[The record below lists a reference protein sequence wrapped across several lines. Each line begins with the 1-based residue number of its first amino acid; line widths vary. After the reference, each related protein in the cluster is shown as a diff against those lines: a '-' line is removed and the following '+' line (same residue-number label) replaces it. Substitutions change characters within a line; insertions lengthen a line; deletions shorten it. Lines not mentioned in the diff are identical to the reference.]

1 MPLLTRKKQLVLK
14 EEYSAG
20 FFSGNLETA
29 SDAAMLVF
37 DAQLNPEVEL
47 LDRDFI
53 RDSISPLKQAP
64 AQKTATLT
72 FTTEMIGTE
81 AGTFAAGQPVW
92 SRILLASGFRSA
104 ETASASVTGASVTG
118 GPFRHGEIITDGSA
132 NEARVLHDC
141 HDGDTVIYFEVI
153 DAGFASAGSAI
164 TGGSTG
170 ATATIG
176 ATDTDIGYT
185 YYPISRT
192 INLLTVTTSA
202 DLDAGDV
209 VEVQTAAGVSIGRA
223 IVVESASSGATSVKV
238 EFFRGYA
245 SNAGTDTLHKVTAGV
260 PGSSI
265 GTISANA
272 YEQNSTVSASLFED
286 GLKTTMNAARAQVT
300 FSAEVNR
307 PMNIQ
312 ATFQGRL
319 DTASPST
326 SGGTGDRPMLAGI
339 DYNLTTPPLF
349 ESSAI
354 TIARNDATLDGN
366 DPIEPCITS
375 ITIDT
380 GNNLVQRQCAGASE
394 GLEEFIITGR
404 DGTVSMDPE
413 ATLENDF
420 GWLDS
425 LLDSDVVR
433 MDFTIGST
441 LGNKF
446 RFTMPGLQPTQ
457 ANSTDR
463 DGVFARDVSLR
474 LTGGD
479 MHNLDGAA
487 VTLPATGGDNEV
499 VITYFTS

>member
-104 ETASASVTGASVTG
+104 ETASATIGTFSAG
-118 GPFRHGEIITDGSA
+118 GPFRHGEIVTNDTGGYR
-132 NEARVLHDC
+132 ARVLHDC
-141 HDGDTVIYFEVI
+141 HDGDNVIYLEII
-153 DAGFASAGSAI
+153 DASFTNGAI
-164 TGGSTG
+164 TGGSSG
-170 ATATIG
+170 AQATIS
-176 ATDTDIGYT
+176 ALDTDIGYT

-192 INLLTVTTSA
+192 INLLTVTTTA

-209 VEVQTAAGVSIGRA
+209 VEVQNASAVSIGRA

-326 SGGTGDRPMLAGI
+326 SGGTGDRPMLTGI

>member
-20 FFSGNLETA
+20 VFTGNLETA

-64 AQKTATLT
+64 AQKTASLT
-72 FTTEMIGTE
+72 FTTEMIGTV
-81 AGTFAAGQPVW
+81 AGTFAAGEPVW
-92 SRILLASGFRSA
+92 ARILKASGFRSA
-104 ETASASVTGASVTG
+104 VTASATIGAFAVD
-118 GPFRHGEIITDGSA
+118 GPFRHGEIVTNDTGGHQ
-132 NEARVLHDC
+132 ARVMHDC
-141 HDGDTVIYFEVI
+141 HNGDTVIYLEII
-153 DAGFASAGSAI
+153 DASFTNGAI

-170 ATATIG
+170 AQATISSL
-176 ATDTDIGYT
+176 DTEIGYT

-192 INLLTVTTSA
+192 VNTLTVTTTASLA
-202 DLDAGDV
+202 AGDV
-209 VEVQTAAGVSIGRA
+209 VEVQTSAGASIGRA
-223 IVVESASSGATSVKV
+223 IVVEAASSGATSVDV

-245 SNAGTDTLHKVTAGV
+245 SNVGTDTLHKVTAGA

-265 GTISANA
+265 GTITANA
-272 YEQNSTVSASLFED
+272 YSQNSTVSASLFED
-286 GLKTTMNAARAQVT
+286 GLKTTMNAARAQVV

-319 DTASPST
+319 DTASPSA
-326 SGGTGDRPMLAGI
+326 SGGTGDRPMLSGI
-339 DYNLTTPPLF
+339 SYNLTTPPLF
-349 ESSAI
+349 ESSAM
-354 TIARNDATLDGN
+354 TIARNDSANDGLDA
-366 DPIEPCITS
+366 IEPCITS
-375 ITIDT
+375 ISIDT
-380 GNNLVQRQCAGASE
+380 GNNLVQRQCAGADE

-425 LLDSDVVR
+425 LLESEVVR
-433 MDFTIGST
+433 MGFTIGST

-446 RFTMPGLQPTQ
+446 YFTMPGLQPTQ

-463 DGVFARDVSLR
+463 DGVFARDVQMR

-479 MHNLDGAA
+479 MHNLGGAS
-487 VTLPATGGDNEV
+487 VTIPATGGDNEV
-499 VITYFTS
+499 VITYLTA

>member
-20 FFSGNLETA
+20 VFTGNLETA
-29 SDAAMLVF
+29 ADAAMLVF

-64 AQKTATLT
+64 AQKTASLT
-72 FTTEMIGTE
+72 FTTEMIGTV
-81 AGTFAAGQPVW
+81 AGTFAAGEPVW
-92 SRILLASGFRSA
+92 ARILKASGFRSA
-104 ETASASVTGASVTG
+104 VTSSATIGTITA
-118 GPFRHGEIITDGSA
+118 GPFRHGEIVTDAGGDQ
-132 NEARVLHDC
+132 ARVLHEC
-141 HDGDTVIYFEVI
+141 HDGDTVIYFETI
-153 DAGFASAGSAI
+153 DAGFSAGTI

-170 ATATIG
+170 ASANISSL
-176 ATDTDIGYT
+176 AANVGYT

-192 INLLTVTTSA
+192 VNTLTVTTSA
-202 DLDAGDV
+202 SLAAGDV
-209 VEVQTAAGVSIGRA
+209 VEVQTAAGASIGRA
-223 IVVESASSGATSVKV
+223 IVVEAASSGATSVDV

-245 SNAGTDTLHKVTAGV
+245 SNAGTDTLHKVTAGAA
-260 PGSSI
+260 GSSI
-265 GTISANA
+265 GTITANS
-272 YEQNSTVSASLFED
+272 YSQNSTVSASLFED
-286 GLKTTMNAARAQVT
+286 GLKTTMNAARAQVV

-319 DTASPST
+319 DTASPSS
-326 SGGTGDRPMLAGI
+326 SGGTGDRPMLSGI
-339 DYNLTTPPLF
+339 SYNLTTPPLF
-349 ESSAI
+349 ESSAM
-354 TIARNDATLDGN
+354 TIARNDSANDGLDA
-366 DPIEPCITS
+366 IEPCITS
-375 ITIDT
+375 ISIDT
-380 GNNLVQRQCAGASE
+380 GNNLVQRQCAGADE

-404 DGTVSMDPE
+404 DGSVSIDPE

-425 LLDSDVVR
+425 LLESEVVR
-433 MDFTIGST
+433 MGFTIGST

-446 RFTMPGLQPTQ
+446 YFTMPGLQPTQ

-463 DGVFARDVSLR
+463 DGVFARDVQMR

-479 MHNLDGAA
+479 MHNLAGAS
-487 VTLPATGGDNEV
+487 VTVPATGGDNEV
-499 VITYFTS
+499 VITYLTATA

>member
-20 FFSGNLETA
+20 QFSGNLETA

-92 SRILLASGFRSA
+92 SRILLAAGFRSA
-104 ETASASVTGASVTG
+104 VTDSATIGAITG
-118 GPFRHGEIITDGSA
+118 GPFRHGEIVTDAGGD
-132 NEARVLHDC
+132 EARVLHDC

-153 DAGFASAGSAI
+153 DATFSAGAI

-170 ATATIG
+170 ATATISSLSS
-176 ATDTDIGYT
+176 DVGYT

-192 INLLTVTTSA
+192 INTLTVTTSA
-202 DLDAGDV
+202 DLAVGDV
-209 VEVQTAAGVSIGRA
+209 VEIQNASSVSTGRA
-223 IVVESASSGATSVKV
+223 IVVEAASSGATSVKV
-238 EFFRGYA
+238 EFFRGFA
-245 SNAGTDTLHKVTAGV
+245 ADSGTQTLHKVTAGV

-265 GTISANA
+265 GSVTDND
-272 YEQNSTVSASLFED
+272 YDQNSTVSASLFED
-286 GLKTTMNAARAQVT
+286 GLKTTMNAARAQVV

-319 DTASPST
+319 DTATPSAN
-326 SGGTGDRPMLAGI
+326 GGTGDRPMLTGI

-354 TIARNDATLDGN
+354 TIARNDETLDGN

-375 ITIDT
+375 ISIDT
-380 GNNLVQRQCAGASE
+380 GNNLVQRQCAGADE

-404 DGTVSMDPE
+404 DGTVTMDPE

-433 MDFTIGST
+433 MDFTVGST
-441 LGNKF
+441 NGNKF

-463 DGVFARDVSLR
+463 DGVFARDVNLR

-479 MHNLDGAA
+479 MHNLAGSS
-487 VTLPATGGDNEV
+487 VTVPATGGDNEV
-499 VITYFTS
+499 VLTYFTA